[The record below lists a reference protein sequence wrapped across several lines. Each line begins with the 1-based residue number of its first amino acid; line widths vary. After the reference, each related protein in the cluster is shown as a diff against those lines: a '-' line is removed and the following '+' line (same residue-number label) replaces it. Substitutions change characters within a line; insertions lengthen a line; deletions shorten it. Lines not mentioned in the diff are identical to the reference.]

1 MSLGISTFHFTKWVA
16 LHLAELK
23 SNHRIKIEKNH
34 DISDTLVVKGGGD
47 PFTTYTWKRTVT
59 TSLIHSDQWSV
70 HILQKKNKWQVKWSF
85 LHLKNEKSTNSKSYP
100 WQLSSPIISCYFW
113 NLRLWKILLMKVLSN
128 EKGIFW
134 GRKRTFTIVHDLEKC
149 YVDSCTEVPF
159 PIRTWSTE
167 FNLVKNF

>member
-1 MSLGISTFHFTKWVA
+1 MFWNSPNSWQLKRTTAEHFSRDMSLGISTFHFTKWVA

-47 PFTTYTWKRTVT
+47 PFTTYTRKRTVT

-85 LHLKNEKSTNSKSYP
+85 LHLKNEKSTNSKSHP
-100 WQLSSPIISCYFW
+100 WQLSWFV
-113 NLRLWKILLMKVLSN
+113 RLLQSFPATFKI
-128 EKGIFW
+128 
-134 GRKRTFTIVHDLEKC
+134 
-149 YVDSCTEVPF
+149 
-159 PIRTWSTE
+159 
-167 FNLVKNF
+167 

>member
-16 LHLAELK
+16 LHLAEFK
-23 SNHRIKIEKNH
+23 SNHRMKTEKK
-34 DISDTLVVKGGGD
+34 LR
-47 PFTTYTWKRTVT
+47 PFRYTWKRTVT
-59 TSLIHSDQWSV
+59 TSLIQSFWSG
-70 HILQKKNKWQVKWSF
+70 HILQRKNKWEVKWSF

-100 WQLSSPIISCYFW
+100 WQLSSPVISCYFW
-113 NLRLWKILLMKVLSN
+113 NLRLWEKKLLMKVLSN
-128 EKGIFW
+128 EKGIVW